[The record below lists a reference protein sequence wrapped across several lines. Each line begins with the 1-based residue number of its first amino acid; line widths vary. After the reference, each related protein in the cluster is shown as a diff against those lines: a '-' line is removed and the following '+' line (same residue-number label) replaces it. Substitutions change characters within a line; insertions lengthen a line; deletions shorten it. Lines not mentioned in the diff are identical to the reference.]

1 MVKFNL
7 VEHELL
13 ELRDLQAKQFEVEIE
28 GWDWC
33 ATRLVFSIVQSGH
46 VGMGECLLNRNSFLR
61 IKSEHFLNQIDSFC
75 AVATEKLIE
84 VLTAMVGERAHELA
98 VISSFDLLD
107 EGGGRFAYE
116 LGDHHHLFL
125 LGGSGH
131 QRLSSEKFSQD
142 AADTPDVHGARVLTV
157 TQDDFRGSVPSCHDI
172 VSQLS

>member
-1 MVKFNL
+1 M
-7 VEHELL
+7 
-13 ELRDLQAKQFEVEIE
+13 
-28 GWDWC
+28 
-33 ATRLVFSIVQSGH
+33 
-46 VGMGECLLNRNSFLR
+46 
-61 IKSEHFLNQIDSFC
+61 
-75 AVATEKLIE
+75 ATEKLIE